1 VNFRTRRRRGPE
13 VNLTPMIDVLFIVL
27 MFLLLTTTFKE
38 FTFVRVTLPDASSAQ
53 RAARDEMVGIRL
65 VVEEDGTVYLD
76 DKPVTLDQVREALAA
91 VKDKENAQVSLAADE
106 RLHHGRVVE
115 LMDLVRR
122 AGIYRLA
129 IETVSDSRPAAGGS

>member
-1 VNFRTRRRRGPE
+1 VNFRTRRRTGPH

-53 RAARDEMVGIRL
+53 KAVRDEMVGIRL

-76 DKPVTLDQVREALAA
+76 EKPVTLDQVREALAA
-91 VKDKENAQVSLAADE
+91 VTDKEHAQVSLAADE

>member
-1 VNFRTRRRRGPE
+1 VNFRARRRTGPE

-53 RAARDEMVGIRL
+53 RAAREEMVGIRL
-65 VVEEDGTVYLD
+65 VVEADGTVYLD
-76 DKPVTLDQVREALAA
+76 EKPVTLDQVRAALAA
-91 VKDKENAQVSLAADE
+91 VADKEHAQVSLAADE
-106 RLHHGRVVE
+106 KLHHGRVVE